1 MTYQHLRAGVVALM
15 LALAGPALAGPVE
28 KAKGAV
34 DPDCDVGKAARGAA
48 TKAVVGVGNRCGVGE
63 TTRDT
68 LGIDDR
74 EGNKKDDDGALKRVP
89 QGLIARELSPGT
101 PGQTRGSAGD
111 RSAGRRP
118 HRGRA
123 TGGTSGWRPISARSC
138 LTATPRWPGPRRTW
152 TSVRR
157 HR

>member
-1 MTYQHLRAGVVALM
+1 MAVAFRTKEDTTMTYQHLRAGVVALM

-74 EGNKKDDDGALKRVP
+74 DGKKKDDDGALKR
-89 QGLIARELSPGT
+89 
-101 PGQTRGSAGD
+101 
-111 RSAGRRP
+111 GRND
-118 HRGRA
+118 
-123 TGGTSGWRPISARSC
+123 
-138 LTATPRWPGPRRTW
+138 
-152 TSVRR
+152 
-157 HR
+157 

>member
-1 MTYQHLRAGVVALM
+1 MKPSEWMRAQPAFLGVQGNTILDPDFDIDDGGRMRSRHCRIWLMQCRGSEPFNCMHGGSVSNQGGHHDDLSASSRRRSGIDAGSGRAGPGRA
-15 LALAGPALAGPVE
+15 VE

-74 EGNKKDDDGALKRVP
+74 EGKKKDDDGALKRV
-89 QGLIARELSPGT
+89 RK
-101 PGQTRGSAGD
+101 D
-111 RSAGRRP
+111 
-118 HRGRA
+118 
-123 TGGTSGWRPISARSC
+123 
-138 LTATPRWPGPRRTW
+138 
-152 TSVRR
+152 
-157 HR
+157 